1 MKRILSLTL
10 CLLLTLTCLAG
21 CGEKERT
28 LYKSGLKKYVDLG
41 EYKGIEIDKSSEEYS
56 TAYKA
61 TVDSDVESYKLYEK
75 KTEGKVAKGD
85 TANIDYV
92 GKKDGVAFDGGTA
105 QGHDLEIGSGSFIE
119 GFEDG
124 LIGVEIGKTVDLN
137 LTFPENYGNEEL
149 NGAKVV
155 FTVTVNYVTTTNP
168 LTPDKFYGEL
178 GFKNVQEYEKDAD
191 KRTVKNLLFKKLK
204 DDSKINDYPESDLD
218 VIYNSLKDMYV
229 SSYMEPYGYTL
240 ETYLA
245 QSGTTE
251 ADFKEQLVTNSVK
264 PMMDEQMLLYY
275 VFDEADLEFTQN
287 EINAEAQK
295 IAEEAGNGA
304 TAEKVKELYGEHYL
318 EYYVVSEKAL
328 QYMYD
333 NAKIIEAK

>member
-1 MKRILSLTL
+1 MKRILSLAL

-21 CGEKERT
+21 CGEKDRT

-105 QGHDLEIGSGSFIE
+105 QGHDLEIGSGSFIP

-168 LTPDKFYGEL
+168 LTPDKFYAEL
-178 GFKNVQEYEKDAD
+178 GFKNVQEYEKDAN

-204 DDSKINDYPESDLD
+204 DDSKIKDYPESDLD

-275 VFDEADLEFTQN
+275 VFDEADLEFTKN

-295 IAEEAGNGA
+295 IASEAGNGA